1 MDLTHHKIRATYP
14 PPISRKKRPI
24 RHGVYVRSPNAVKVR
39 SNRVTHLVNKALACM
54 PWIRD
59 QDIPTLRSWAQLEVI
74 KAAAF
79 AGIVHAGVITTTG
92 KDGVKDVQVRRLVH
106 DFRQLALAQLAFET
120 QLGMTPA
127 SRAQIADSKQSEFDL
142 VQALAQ
148 PAETAED
155 AEPEPN
161 SVTEKS

>member
-1 MDLTHHKIRATYP
+1 MDSITHKWPQALS

-24 RHGVYVRSPNAVKVR
+24 RHGVYVKSPNAVKVR
-39 SNRVTHLVNKALACM
+39 SHRVTSLVRKALDCM

-59 QDIPTLRSWAQLEVI
+59 QDIPTLRSWAQFEVI

-79 AGIVHAGVITTTG
+79 AGIVQTGVITTTG
-92 KDGVKDVQVRRLVH
+92 KNGVKDVQVRRLVH

-127 SRAQIADSKQSEFDL
+127 SRAQIADSKQSDFDL

-148 PAETAED
+148 PAETA
-155 AEPEPN
+155 AEATSE
-161 SVTEKS
+161 SECESE